1 MKKFLS
7 MILALTLIFS
17 LGVPAFAAEIPV
29 NDNSVNYGIQRAMTQ
44 EEVEALARKYFPE
57 EYARATESVMANY
70 SRTANDFVVASE
82 TKEISDTESITY
94 LKLNSGRA
102 SFLHQVN
109 FYNNSSS
116 NGSGYTTVDTS
127 ITMTV
132 TGLVGV
138 LAINSLNYT
147 IYTNSYDKINSA
159 GNGLGSTN
167 GVVVRV
173 DRQTENASGA
183 ATATYSM
190 LFDNNITSEMV
201 NVILQV
207 YIGNNQRTY
216 AVY

>member
-1 MKKFLS
+1 
-7 MILALTLIFS
+7 
-17 LGVPAFAAEIPV
+17 
-29 NDNSVNYGIQRAMTQ
+29 
-44 EEVEALARKYFPE
+44 
-57 EYARATESVMANY
+57 
-70 SRTANDFVVASE
+70 
-82 TKEISDTESITY
+82 
-94 LKLNSGRA
+94 
-102 SFLHQVN
+102 
-109 FYNNSSS
+109 
-116 NGSGYTTVDTS
+116 
-127 ITMTV
+127 MTV

-159 GNGLGSTN
+159 GNSLGSTN